1 MYEKMT
7 QTDSRRW
14 YKVAEY
20 DKLMEMMEITTLIK
34 KKNTKNKTQQRFR
47 CLFSS
52 V

>member
-20 DKLMEMMEITTLIK
+20 DKLMEMMEITTLIQK
-34 KKNTKNKTQQRFR
+34 KKNTQKKNTTNI
-47 CLFSS
+47 
-52 V
+52 